1 MSETNTT
8 ATTATTTAEPARRR
22 HETTPS
28 PTRRAIRRFV
38 EMKLP
43 LVSVI
48 FLAVLAIVAVAAPWI
63 APFDPNEQDLRNRF
77 ADLSWTHPL
86 GTDDLGRDT
95 FSRLIWGTRISLFA
109 PFIALGVSAALGLP
123 TGMIA
128 GYVGGRL
135 DWLFSRIAD
144 ALLSLPGIILAIAI
158 VAALGPSTTNAM
170 VAVGIAYA
178 PRLFRVARAGAL
190 VATNQTFV
198 EASHAGGCS
207 HTRTLV
213 SHVVPNA
220 LPPVIVQASL
230 LLGFAMLAE
239 ASLSFLGI
247 GVQPPSASW
256 GVLLRRGFV
265 NIENTPAL
273 SISAGIAIS
282 LVVMAY
288 QFIGDGLRDALGK
301 EVRRV

>member
-1 MSETNTT
+1 MSEQTPNASTER
-8 ATTATTTAEPARRR
+8 AAV
-22 HETTPS
+22 HVTTPS
-28 PTRRAIRRFV
+28 PTRRTLRRFAQ
-38 EMKLP
+38 MKLP
-43 LVSVI
+43 LISLI
-48 FLAVLAIVAVAAPWI
+48 LLAVVALIAIAAPWLS
-63 APFDPNEQDLRNRF
+63 PFDPDQQDLRSRY
-77 ADLSWTHPL
+77 AEISWSHPL

-95 FSRLIWGTRISLFA
+95 LSRLIWGTRISLFA
-109 PFIALGVSAALGLP
+109 PFIALGVAMALGLP
-123 TGMIA
+123 MGMVA
-128 GYVGGRL
+128 GYIGGRV
-135 DWLFSRIAD
+135 DWLLSRVAD

-158 VAALGPSTTNAM
+158 VAALGPSTINAM

-178 PRLFRVARAGAL
+178 PRLYRVARAGAL

-198 EASHAGGCS
+198 EASLAGGCS
-207 HTRTLV
+207 RIRTIAT
-213 SHVVPNA
+213 HVVPNA

-265 NIENTPAL
+265 NIDDTPLL
-273 SISAGIAIS
+273 SISSGIAIS